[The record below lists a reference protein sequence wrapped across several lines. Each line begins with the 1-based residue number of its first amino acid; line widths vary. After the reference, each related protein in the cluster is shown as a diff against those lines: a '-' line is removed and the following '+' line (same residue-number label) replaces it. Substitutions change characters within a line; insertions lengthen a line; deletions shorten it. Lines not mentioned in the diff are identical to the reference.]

1 MTRLNGF
8 KFVTTLF
15 LVFKKIEGDDKT
27 RYDNYYSYSRAE
39 TNIYESHIDDVFNQ
53 STLQVDQTH
62 KKFKEKVEAEFL
74 I

>member
-1 MTRLNGF
+1 M
-8 KFVTTLF
+8 TTLF

-39 TNIYESHIDDVFNQ
+39 TNIYESHNDDVFNQ